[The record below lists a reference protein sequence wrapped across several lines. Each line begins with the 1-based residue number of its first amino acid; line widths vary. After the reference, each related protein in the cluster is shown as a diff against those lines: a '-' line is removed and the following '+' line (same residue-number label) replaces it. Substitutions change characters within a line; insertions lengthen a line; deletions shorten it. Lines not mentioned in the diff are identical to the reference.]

1 MNGILIVDKPKQYT
15 SQDVCSKVKKIYG
28 TKVGHTG
35 TLDPMATGVLPLLLG
50 DGTKLSEYLT
60 NHDKTYEAVLKL
72 GIQTDTLDSEGQVVE
87 EQEVPENSV
96 NIEKIQEVLKE
107 CTGKQVQTPPI
118 YSAIKVNG
126 KKLYEYARTGKKV
139 EIPQRMIE
147 IYTMELL
154 EVNQVEKEV
163 RFKVACSKGTYIRT
177 LCETIAQKLGT
188 IGYMKELKRMRVGE
202 FTLSQAITI
211 DELEKNKENR
221 EFLAKRVITI
231 PKFFE
236 NSPTIILNEYKLNLF
251 LNGVQLTR
259 NELDGIYQIQSEQG
273 KWIGIGVVTN
283 SLLKRKLISKV

>member
-72 GIQTDTLDSEGQVVE
+72 GVQTDTLDSEGQVVE

-126 KKLYEYARTGKKV
+126 KKLYEYARAGKKV

-154 EVNQVEKEV
+154 EINQVEKEV

-211 DELEKNKENR
+211 EELEKNKENK
-221 EFLAKRVITI
+221 EFLAKRVISI

-236 NSPTIILNEYKLNLF
+236 NSPTITLNEYKLNLF

-259 NELDGIYQIQSEQG
+259 KELDGIYQIQSENG

>member
-96 NIEKIQEVLKE
+96 NIEKIQEVLKG

-139 EIPQRMIE
+139 EIPQRVIE

-154 EVNQVEKEV
+154 EINQVEKEV

-211 DELEKNKENR
+211 EELEKNKENR

-259 NELDGIYQIQSEQG
+259 NELDGIYQIQSENG

-283 SLLKRKLISKV
+283 SLLKRKLISKD

>member
-72 GIQTDTLDSEGQVVE
+72 GVQTDTLDSEGQVVE

-126 KKLYEYARTGKKV
+126 KKLYEYARAGKKV

-154 EVNQVEKEV
+154 EINQVEKEV

-211 DELEKNKENR
+211 EELEKNKENK
-221 EFLAKRVITI
+221 EFLAKRVISI

-236 NSPTIILNEYKLNLF
+236 NSPTITLNEYKLNLF
-251 LNGVQLTR
+251 FNGVQLTR
-259 NELDGIYQIQSEQG
+259 KELDGIYQIQSENG